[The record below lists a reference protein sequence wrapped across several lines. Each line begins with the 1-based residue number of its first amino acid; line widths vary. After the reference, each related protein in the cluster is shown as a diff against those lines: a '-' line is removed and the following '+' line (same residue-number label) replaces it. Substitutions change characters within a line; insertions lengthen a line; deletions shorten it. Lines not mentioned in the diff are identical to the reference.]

1 MQPFSTE
8 MRVFRNV
15 ALLSH
20 TRVTCCGSPRA
31 PKYSHE
37 QGEQAERTP
46 QGQGRVRFEPK
57 RRSSITMQHG
67 RHRKATLKLRE
78 SHRLDRGDFWGCL
91 PNMYGP
97 TTQYYLAT
105 RDRRAVP
112 RAEIWRRAAISGKS
126 ASPPLCP
133 APDFQDRQG
142 RGLGDRAKTR
152 PDCLD
157 CSGDWS
163 SDGAV
168 KSGNSIIATGD
179 GSGQREGDLVSK

>member
-46 QGQGRVRFEPK
+46 QGQGRVKFEPK

-78 SHRLDRGDFWGCL
+78 SHRLDRGDLWGCL

-105 RDRRAVP
+105 RDRRAAP
-112 RAEIWRRAAISGKS
+112 RREPKFGAAPRFLKFGAWAPIQWIQKHLKTHQKEHCRA
-126 ASPPLCP
+126 C
-133 APDFQDRQG
+133 
-142 RGLGDRAKTR
+142 
-152 PDCLD
+152 
-157 CSGDWS
+157 
-163 SDGAV
+163 
-168 KSGNSIIATGD
+168 
-179 GSGQREGDLVSK
+179 E

>member
-78 SHRLDRGDFWGCL
+78 SHRLDRGDFWGVSPEHVWAHYAIL
-91 PNMYGP
+91 PRN
-97 TTQYYLAT
+97 
-105 RDRRAVP
+105 P
-112 RAEIWRRAAISGKS
+112 RPPRRAASRNLAPRRDFGKIRVTTSLPS
-126 ASPPLCP
+126 ARFSRSP
-133 APDFQDRQG
+133 
-142 RGLGDRAKTR
+142 
-152 PDCLD
+152 
-157 CSGDWS
+157 
-163 SDGAV
+163 
-168 KSGNSIIATGD
+168 
-179 GSGQREGDLVSK
+179 REGPWR

>member
-46 QGQGRVRFEPK
+46 QGQGRVKFEPK

-67 RHRKATLKLRE
+67 RHGKATLKLRE

-142 RGLGDRAKTR
+142 WGLGKIHTPNHLQVDLSYFGLNTWLALTGMLAK
-152 PDCLD
+152 
-157 CSGDWS
+157 S
-163 SDGAV
+163 
-168 KSGNSIIATGD
+168 
-179 GSGQREGDLVSK
+179 EFVSRSPL